1 MPAMAW
7 IWLGGV
13 SFALLWI
20 VVGVRIRYFRS
31 YGLLAG
37 YNTAPPEEQAR
48 YDVEGLGN
56 HVGNGLITIG
66 TLLALATAAFG
77 VGSVAWMSVFLTLL
91 IGVAFLIVVSGQ
103 KFLPRAPSP
112 GEHRMLRR
120 LLPDKALGALEA
132 GTRQWLIECP
142 CGHTQDFWDAGGVRY
157 KAVGEPR
164 QLYRCPACGKARWHK
179 VRKKGLGELGG
190 PGNRPGS

>member
-1 MPAMAW
+1 MVW
-7 IWLGGV
+7 ICFGGV
-13 SFALLWI
+13 SFALLGI
-20 VVGVRIRYFRS
+20 VVGVRIRYFAS

-48 YDVEGLGN
+48 YDVTGLGN

-77 VGSVAWMSVFLTLL
+77 LGSSTWTSVFVGLMV
-91 IGVAFLIVVSGQ
+91 GVAFLIVVGGQ
-103 KFLPRAPSP
+103 KFLPGARGP
-112 GEHRMLRR
+112 GEHRWLRR
-120 LLPDKALGALEA
+120 LLPERAFRALET

-142 CGHTQDFWDAGGVRY
+142 CGRTQDFWDTGGVRY

-164 QLYRCPACGKARWHK
+164 QLYACSACGRGRWHK

-190 PGNRPGS
+190 PGNRPVP